1 MNTVEAA
8 DKKFKTFVGV
18 RATSDW
24 KNIDKEWIQLY
35 AGLMGDDQPI
45 HVDETYAKATPYGG
59 IIAHGFLI
67 LGLLPAFSYEL
78 VPPFAGQVFAMNVG
92 VENLRNRNYV
102 KAGSN
107 VRAHFTLE
115 SYKKIGKRFRTNI
128 AIEIEI
134 EGEKKPALTC
144 NWINMHYFA

>member
-24 KNIDKEWIQLY
+24 KNIDQEWIQLY

-59 IIAHGFLI
+59 IIAHGFLLPFKDGI
-67 LGLLPAFSYEL
+67 L
-78 VPPFAGQVFAMNVG
+78 PPKYHNDRNNFADPG
-92 VENLRNRNYV
+92 
-102 KAGSN
+102 
-107 VRAHFTLE
+107 
-115 SYKKIGKRFRTNI
+115 
-128 AIEIEI
+128 AIEWAAEEI
-134 EGEKKPALTC
+134 ARMERLGAVVSLEERHHRPLDAQPAPLPPP
-144 NWINMHYFA
+144 

>member
-1 MNTVEAA
+1 MHTLDAA
-8 DKKFKTFVGV
+8 DKKYKEHVGQTF
-18 RATSDW
+18 TSGW

-45 HVDETYAKATPYGG
+45 HVDENYAKATPYGG
-59 IIAHGFLI
+59 IIAHGFLV
-67 LGLLPAFSYEL
+67 LGLLPAFSYDV
-78 VPPFAGQVFAMNVG
+78 VPPFAGQVFATNVG
-92 VENLRNRNYV
+92 VENLRYRNYV

-134 EGEKKPALTC
+134 EGEAKPALTC
-144 NWINMHYFA
+144 NWINMHFFA

>member
-1 MNTVEAA
+1 MNTIEAA
-8 DKKFKTFVGV
+8 DKKFKSWVGV
-18 RATSDW
+18 KHTSEW

-78 VPPFAGQVFAMNVG
+78 VPPFAGQVFAMNVA
-92 VENLRNRNYV
+92 VSYTHL
-102 KAGSN
+102 
-107 VRAHFTLE
+107 TLP
-115 SYKKIGKRFRTNI
+115 T
-128 AIEIEI
+128 
-134 EGEKKPALTC
+134 T
-144 NWINMHYFA
+144 

>member
-1 MNTVEAA
+1 M
-8 DKKFKTFVGV
+8 
-18 RATSDW
+18 
-24 KNIDKEWIQLY
+24 
-35 AGLMGDDQPI
+35 
-45 HVDETYAKATPYGG
+45 
-59 IIAHGFLI
+59 
-67 LGLLPAFSYEL
+67 LPAFSYEL

-102 KAGSN
+102 KAGTN

-128 AIEIEI
+128 GIVIEI